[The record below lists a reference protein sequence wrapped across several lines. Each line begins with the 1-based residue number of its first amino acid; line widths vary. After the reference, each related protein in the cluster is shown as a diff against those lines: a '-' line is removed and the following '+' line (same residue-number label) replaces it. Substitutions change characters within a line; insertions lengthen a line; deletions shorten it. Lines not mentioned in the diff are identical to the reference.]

1 MSQKKRYAIVGTGS
15 RAGMFVDAV
24 SLTYAEVAELVG
36 LCDLSHTRMNWH
48 NGQLGGARFAACA
61 HVPRRRLRPHDH

>member
-15 RAGMFVDAV
+15 RAGMFVDAT

-48 NGQLGGARFAACA
+48 NGQLQAQGLPPAADVTTPTTSTA
-61 HVPRRRLRPHDH
+61 